1 MPGSPVAAAQRSHR
15 RWVDRSGIYWSARP
29 AAGTRPRENPQRA
42 APSCCAARC
51 EVTFSTGRLRVLTW
65 IEQPVEMDHEIA
77 HVGVVHGLLRL
88 GLPGRVG
95 GGVIG
100 KHADDFHL
108 VEILER
114 GARKIGQFAAD
125 HEMEQLRGGTI
136 WHDSFSWCG
145 ARQRVPT
152 RSDGV
157 WCHERL
163 RKCSTMRA

>member
-1 MPGSPVAAAQRSHR
+1 MPGSPVAVAQRSHR

-88 GLPGRVG
+88 GLPGGMG
-95 GGVIG
+95 GRVIG

-108 VEILER
+108 IEILEGR
-114 GARKIGQFAAD
+114 MLKIGQFAAD
-125 HEMEQLRGGTI
+125 DEVEQLLRDTI
-136 WHDSFSWCG
+136 WHDLSSYRV
-145 ARQRVPT
+145 ARQCQFPT
-152 RSDGV
+152 FVEDKS
-157 WCHERL
+157 
-163 RKCSTMRA
+163 